1 VASVLRVSTRNARF
15 QEWQALLGNRNK
27 RQRAGEFLVQGVR
40 PISLAARHGWQ
51 FRALI
56 YDADR
61 PLSRWAQGLLRG
73 SGAVRVAMAPALLA
87 ELGEKDEDTPE
98 LVAAVAMPGDDL
110 QRIEADGNFLGVLLD
125 RPASPGNVGSII
137 RSADALGAHGVIV
150 AGHAA
155 DIYDPRCVR
164 ASTGSL
170 FALPVTRA
178 PGHREVAA
186 WVAARRAR
194 GCPVV
199 LAAADERGGR
209 HAFDFDFTQP
219 TLLLIGNEGTGL
231 SAAWRELSDAVVSI
245 PMAGAASSLNAAN
258 AATVL
263 LYEAARQRLLARNAP
278 S

>member
-1 VASVLRVSTRNARF
+1 MLRVSTRNARF

-27 RQRAGEFLVQGVR
+27 RQRAREFLVQGVR
-40 PISLAARHGWQ
+40 PISLAARHGWE
-51 FRALI
+51 FRALL

-61 PLSRWAQGLLRG
+61 PLSRWAQELLGG
-73 SGAVRVAMAPALLA
+73 SGALRVAMAPALLA
-87 ELGEKDEDTPE
+87 ELGEKDEGAPE
-98 LVAAVAMPGDDL
+98 LVAVVAMPGDDL
-110 QRIEADGNFLGVLLD
+110 QRIEAGGNFLGVLLD
-125 RPASPGNVGSII
+125 RPARPGNVGSII

-199 LAAADERGGR
+199 LAAADERGDR
-209 HAFDFDFTQP
+209 VAFDFDFTQP
-219 TLLLIGNEGTGL
+219 TLLLVGNEGTGL

>member
-1 VASVLRVSTRNARF
+1 MLRVYTRNARF

-27 RQRAGEFLVQGVR
+27 RQRAREFLVQGVR
-40 PISLAARHGWQ
+40 PISLAARHGWE
-51 FRALI
+51 FRALL

-61 PLSRWAQGLLRG
+61 PLSRWAQELLGG
-73 SGAVRVAMAPALLA
+73 SGALRVAMAPALLA
-87 ELGEKDEDTPE
+87 ELGEKDEGAPE
-98 LVAAVAMPGDDL
+98 LVAVVAMPGDDL
-110 QRIEADGNFLGVLLD
+110 QRIEAGGNFLGVLLD

-150 AGHAA
+150 TGHAA

-186 WVAARRAR
+186 WAAARRAR
-194 GCPVV
+194 GRPVV
-199 LAAADERGGR
+199 LAAANERGGR
-209 HAFDFDFTQP
+209 DVFDVDFTQP
-219 TLLLIGNEGTGL
+219 TLLLVGNEGTGL
-231 SAAWRELSDAVVSI
+231 SAAWRELSDVVVSI

-263 LYEAARQRLLARNAP
+263 LYEAARQRLLARKGP